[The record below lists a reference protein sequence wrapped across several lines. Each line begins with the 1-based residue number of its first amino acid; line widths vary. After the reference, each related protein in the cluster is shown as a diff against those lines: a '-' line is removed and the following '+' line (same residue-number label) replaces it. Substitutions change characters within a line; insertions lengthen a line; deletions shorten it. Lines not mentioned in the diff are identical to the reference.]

1 MKGGINMDISSI
13 PIESLNSVKQ
23 ALNIATLRKS
33 MNQDAQTVGTLLS
46 DMKDTNS
53 KILEHSVT
61 PHKGG
66 SIDVSV

>member
-1 MKGGINMDISSI
+1 MNMSSI
-13 PIESLNSVKQ
+13 PLESLNSVQQ

-33 MNQDAQTVGTLLS
+33 MNQDAQTATTLIS
-46 DMKDTNS
+46 DMKDANS

-61 PHKGG
+61 PHKGS